1 MRTIFILGMAMAAAT
16 LMGPAASAQQS
27 KTHISAV
34 AVPANSPY
42 LGIGTQDVDSERA
55 KALKLKEDRGVEV
68 TSVVDDSPAAKAGI
82 KEGDVVLEYN
92 GQAVESQAQLVR
104 MVRET
109 PVSRQVKIV
118 VSRSGALQTLTATIE
133 RSKGMI
139 FDAGNGTTAFVFPQ
153 MPSMPAM
160 PEIEMP
166 RFQIMG
172 QSMRLGIEGE
182 ALGNEE
188 QLAEFFGVKE
198 GLLVKQ
204 VNRNSAAEK
213 AGIKAGDVI
222 TKVDDEHVGNSREL
236 TTALRSASKKAVT
249 LTVVRNKQEMKITVT
264 LDGSNGPAA
273 RASLERVVC

>member
-1 MRTIFILGMAMAAAT
+1 MRTTFLFGMAVAAAT
-16 LMGPAASAQQS
+16 LLGPAASAQS
-27 KTHISAV
+27 RTHISTI

-55 KALKLKEDRGVEV
+55 KALKLKENRGVEV

-92 GQAVESQAQLVR
+92 GQPVESQAQLVR

-109 PVSRQVKIV
+109 PVNRQVKIM
-118 VSRSGALQTLTATIE
+118 VSRNGALQTLTATIE
-133 RSKGMI
+133 RSKGMF
-139 FDAGNGTTAFVFPQ
+139 FDSGNGSTAFVFPQ
-153 MPSMPAM
+153 IPAM
-160 PEIEMP
+160 PEIEIP

-198 GLLVKQ
+198 GVLVKQ

-222 TKVDDEHVGNSREL
+222 TKIDDARVGNSREL
-236 TTALRSASKKAVT
+236 TAALRSAGKKTVT
-249 LTVVRNKQEMKITVT
+249 LTVVRNKQEMKINVT
-264 LDGSNGPAA
+264 LDGTNGPAA
-273 RASLERVVC
+273 RASLEPPVFC